1 VRLIGPQ
8 GEQLGVTSIEDAR
21 NISSQKQ
28 LDLVLISENSTPP
41 VCKLIDYGQFLYKQ
55 KKKEKQSKKT
65 SQIIKEIKMSPKISD
80 HDYTVRLNKSKKFLE
95 KKYKIKVNIFFRG
108 REIVHNE
115 LGFKLIQRFIGDIS
129 ELGSAESEPQRNGR
143 SIIVILAPK

>member
-1 VRLIGPQ
+1 VRLIGPE

-129 ELGSAESEPQRNGR
+129 ELGSAETEPQRNGR
-143 SIIVILAPK
+143 SIIVI

>member
-1 VRLIGPQ
+1 MRLIGPE

-28 LDLVLISENSTPP
+28 LDLVLISENSSPP

-115 LGFKLIQRFIGDIS
+115 LGFKLIQRFIDDIS
-129 ELGSAESEPQRNGR
+129 ELGSAESDPQRNGR

>member
-1 VRLIGPQ
+1 MRLIGPE

-129 ELGSAESEPQRNGR
+129 ELGSAESDPQRNGR

>member
-1 VRLIGPQ
+1 VRLIGPE

-129 ELGSAESEPQRNGR
+129 ELGSAESDPQRNGR

>member
-1 VRLIGPQ
+1 MRLIGPE

-28 LDLVLISENSTPP
+28 LDLVLISENSAPP

-129 ELGSAESEPQRNGR
+129 ELGSAESDPQRNGR